1 MSEPADSRLRRLLG
15 GESLAG
21 LRQRLRRRFA
31 HAHPDRPL
39 EHIRINGLTAD
50 EHAALASLTGRP
62 QRFSASMRIDLD
74 LVDASFRNAGVAASL
89 RDALER
95 LDGPIPDVTAT
106 RLRAR
111 DQWAQVVENCRDP
124 RLSDLLRESSGL
136 GLLRRLA
143 RQDAARATE
152 LCHRA
157 EAVLR
162 RLPAHGVT
170 RSQLAAEVLGD
181 AHALDAGQ
189 PVATLVL
196 ATQRR
201 LAVSARRETG
211 EGVDGAPGLEG
222 GTDPQPAAER
232 ARDLWAMAGV
242 LVNELARPALFLNL
256 PAKGLC
262 AGGDGEPRYAS
273 LRALLR
279 APPRWDVAGL
289 EVHVCENPNL
299 LAIAADRLGAYCAP
313 LVCTDGM
320 PAAAQRTLLA
330 QLAQAGARLL
340 YHGDFDW
347 PGLRIANHVMR
358 AFDAR
363 PWRLGA
369 SDYVSAV
376 HAAAS
381 MGHPLHGEVVEA
393 SWDMAL
399 AAAMRH
405 HRLAIAEEALTDSLL
420 RDLDTHRSK

>member
-1 MSEPADSRLRRLLG
+1 MSDPADARLLRLLG

-74 LVDASFRNAGVAASL
+74 RVDTSFRNAGVAASL

-95 LDGPIPDVTAT
+95 LDGPIPDVAAT

-124 RLSDLLRESSGL
+124 LLSDLLRESSGL

-152 LCHRA
+152 LCRRA

-170 RSQLAAEVLGD
+170 HSQLAAEVLGD

-201 LAVSARRETG
+201 LALSARRETDDATRQ
-211 EGVDGAPGLEG
+211 EDGA
-222 GTDPQPAAER
+222 DPQPAAER

-256 PAKGLC
+256 PATGLC
-262 AGGDGEPRYAS
+262 DGGDGEPRYAS

-299 LAIAADRLGAYCAP
+299 LAIAADRLGARCTP

-358 AFDAR
+358 AFGAR
-363 PWRLGA
+363 PWRLGV
-369 SDYVSAV
+369 SDYLT
-376 HAAAS
+376 AAHTATG
-381 MGHPLHGEVVEA
+381 MGHPLRGEPVEA

-399 AAAMRH
+399 AAAMRQ